1 MERAETSVRV
11 GRRTTADR
19 SAVLLRGAGL
29 RCTAPR
35 LAVLDL
41 LAEAEQPQSHAEV
54 LARLGGRGFDRAT
67 VYRNL
72 IDLAAAGIAERVDLG
87 DHVWRFSLASRERR
101 GPHFLCTDCGEM
113 QALPEDAVRL
123 ASSARAPRSFRRR
136 EVAVQVKGRCDGC
149 A

>member
-1 MERAETSVRV
+1 MARVEMLPRGVRV
-11 GRRTTADR
+11 TAEA
-19 SAVLLRGAGL
+19 SATLLRGAGL

-35 LAVLDL
+35 LSVLDL
-41 LAEAEQPQSHAEV
+41 LAEQSEPQSHAEV

-72 IDLAAAGIAERVDLG
+72 IDLVAAGIAHRFDLG
-87 DHVWRFSLASRERR
+87 DHVWRFSLASRGRP

-113 QALPEDAVRL
+113 QTLPEGAVRL
-123 ASSARAPRSFRRR
+123 ASAVRAPRSFRRR